1 MQNNILFQQR
11 PYRSKPIIAIYL
23 TSVVVEVTTR
33 SLVECLAGIL
43 NSELENQI
51 LFVIQITNFI
61 YNHTS
66 NMISKGYVKVIQIK
80 LLLIR

>member
-23 TSVVVEVTTR
+23 TSVIVEVTTR
-33 SLVECLAGIL
+33 SLVEHLVGIL

-61 YNHTS
+61 CNHTS